1 MRGVA
6 VIWVVV
12 LVCCAPAAA
21 AGSAAPAILP
31 DSLPQADQLRSV
43 LLYPR
48 TIVEL
53 DRIRGPALAPALK
66 RAGGE
71 LIVPELQL
79 WRMPTAGALA
89 MLPGLLRTG
98 IVRSVT
104 PDAPLGPDFWSLFG
118 PSLTDPLA
126 ADEWWMAHIG
136 RDRWT
141 PPGPGVPLTVL
152 DSGLDVSHEEFR
164 RRPNTRALN
173 RQTFS
178 EDESELHGTAVA
190 SVAAAPANG
199 VGIVGVYPRVR
210 LRSWD
215 ISPHGIPTL
224 GDELQGLGYVIRH
237 RRSVVN
243 MSFGGATYFAVEE
256 HTILAAFGAGSLMVA
271 SSGNL
276 RELLSIAEYPAG
288 FPHVLTVGATDEN
301 DDVTVF
307 SSASPAL
314 DLVAPGLDMPV
325 AAPRSLVPE
334 GYLTLSGTSFSA
346 PLVSGAAA
354 ALWTRRPKLDKTQVS
369 EILRTTARDVGD
381 PGRDIDTGLGMLDIP
396 AAARAPAPRL
406 DPQEPNDDIYL
417 VRPDGLFRAGRYPLT
432 TPVRSRSRL
441 TARLDVTE
449 DPRDVYRVYVPAQ
462 SRLLLTVKPAAN
474 ANVDVGLWGPRTTTV
489 TERGAALRRDLLG
502 GSAKPGASAESITI
516 RGLATGRYV
525 YVNVFLGRRVEAAG
539 YSLSLAP
546 ARP

>member
-1 MRGVA
+1 MIYAVVA
-6 VIWVVV
+6 
-12 LVCCAPAAA
+12 VCCATAAA
-21 AGSAAPAILP
+21 AGGSSGPALLP
-31 DSLPQADQLRSV
+31 DPLPRPDQLRSV
-43 LLYPR
+43 LLYPE

-53 DRIRGPALAPALK
+53 DRIRGPAAAPLLR

-79 WRMPTAGALA
+79 WRVPTSGALP
-89 MLPGLLRTG
+89 MLPALMRRGV
-98 IVRSVT
+98 VRSVT
-104 PDAPLGPDFWSLFG
+104 PDAPLGPDFWSLFA
-118 PSLTDPLA
+118 PSLADPLA
-126 ADEWWMAHIG
+126 ANEWWIPHVG

-152 DSGLDVSHEEFR
+152 DSGIDLSHEEFR
-164 RRPNTRALN
+164 HRRNTKALN

-178 EDESELHGTAVA
+178 GDESELHGTAVA

-199 VGIVGVYPRVR
+199 VGIVGIYPRAR

-215 ISPHGIPTL
+215 ISAHGIPTL
-224 GDELQGLGYVIRH
+224 GDELQGLGYIIRH
-237 RRSVVN
+237 GRGVVN
-243 MSFGGATYFAVEE
+243 MSFGGGTYFAVEE

-276 RELLSIAEYPAG
+276 RELLSIPEYPAG

-301 DDVTVF
+301 DEVTVF

-314 DLVAPGLDMPV
+314 DLVAPGIDIPA

-334 GYLTLSGTSFSA
+334 GYLTLGGTSFSA

-354 ALWTRRPKLDKTQVS
+354 ALWTKRPKLDKTQVS
-369 EILRTTARDVGD
+369 ELLRTTARDVGD
-381 PGRDIDTGLGMLDIP
+381 PGRDVDTGLGMLDIA
-396 AAARAPAPRL
+396 AAARAAAPRI

-417 VRPDGLFRAGRYPLT
+417 VRPDGLFRAGHYPLT
-432 TPVRSRSRL
+432 TTVRSRSRL
-441 TARLDVTE
+441 TARLDVAE
-449 DPRDVYRVYVPAQ
+449 DRRDVYRVYAPAR
-462 SRLLLTVKPAAN
+462 SRLLLAVKPT
-474 ANVDVGLWGPRTTTV
+474 ANVDVQLWSPRTTTV
-489 TERGAALRRDLLG
+489 TERGPGLRRDLLG
-502 GSAKPGASAESITI
+502 SSAKPGATAESLAI
-516 RGLATGRYV
+516 RGLGAGRYV
-525 YVNVFLGRRVEAAG
+525 YVDVFLGRRVEAAS